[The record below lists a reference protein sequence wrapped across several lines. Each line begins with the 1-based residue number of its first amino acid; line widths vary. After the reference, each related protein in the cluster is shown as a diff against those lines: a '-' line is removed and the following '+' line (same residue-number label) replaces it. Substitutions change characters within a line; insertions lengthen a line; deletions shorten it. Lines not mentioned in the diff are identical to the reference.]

1 MRGTIATWGFAAALA
16 LTAMPAA
23 AQSAKAKE
31 IAPKEITLIG
41 CVDTEKDYRTA
52 LDARKGGPLGSG
64 AGQSNEFVLVK
75 STAAPKNGEKQT
87 SKEAVAT
94 AGLQGDYL
102 LGGKTE
108 DELKRYIGRQVEV
121 VGVVEPF
128 RANKNAKED
137 RDRLPRL
144 TISAWH
150 PVGDFC
156 PAK

>member
-1 MRGTIATWGFAAALA
+1 MTRRITTWGFAAALA
-16 LTAMPAA
+16 LSAVPAA
-23 AQSAKAKE
+23 AQSK
-31 IAPKEITLIG
+31 PKEITMIG
-41 CVDTEKDYRTA
+41 CVETEKDYRAA
-52 LDARKGGPLGSG
+52 LNAKKGGPLASG

-87 SKEAVAT
+87 TSEAVAT

-102 LGGKTE
+102 LTGKSE

-121 VGVVEPF
+121 VGSVEPF
-128 RANKNAKED
+128 RANRNATED

-144 TISAWH
+144 TITNWH